1 MPATAGRVRMPANN
15 RVHSSAA
22 LQTHGIWQSAIGYD
36 PYAPNKDDSE
46 SASNQPHGENA
57 YASFQG
63 LLALARIS
71 GSNANETRGA
81 CKKCGRVG
89 HFSFQCKN
97 FIILKE
103 KDPEA
108 IQASVFNRPD
118 EWEAG
123 KVNEKKQAE
132 SDDEEE
138 SESSDSDVD
147 SEIERIIAER
157 SGKKF
162 SSKGKKASKKT
173 RGSKKRSN
181 RKRRKVVGLLF
192 GGLNAASTLSVI
204 VVVIYGANLTI
215 TGSMSPG
222 ALTSFFLVS
231 QQEPADV
238 PFSLWIEP
246 RRCRN
251 WEISAHWGCSFFLNV
266 WLQMGV
272 SAKTDKVAFF
282 YFSDQDGEV
291 ELHLHDVWFAY
302 PSRPNNMVLKRG
314 SKVALVDPSG
324 GGKVVSLSEAFT
336 LFMNISS
343 LGSNTIVAEHYTTF
357 LLCLL
362 QSMIVN
368 LIKRFYDP
376 MKGKIL
382 LIGVP
387 LVEISHEYL
396 HRKVVLM
403 FLNSND
409 QQSKP
414 GTCPFQLLDR
424 EENIAYGCEGQA
436 DINDIENAAKQR
448 VAIARALMM
457 NPKILLL
464 DEATGALDAESE
476 YLVLDAMDSI
486 LRMSHYLN
494 PNLILLL
501 RDLVLV
507 WFIILEFSSY
517 VNPVACRMPWT
528 L

>member
-302 PSRPNNMVLKRG
+302 PSRPNNMVLK
-314 SKVALVDPSG
+314 
-324 GGKVVSLSEAFT
+324 
-336 LFMNISS
+336 
-343 LGSNTIVAEHYTTF
+343 
-357 LLCLL
+357 
-362 QSMIVN
+362 SMIVN